1 MDLSEFPSE
10 VRITAVALQNILR
23 SLGREG
29 TLKISNLE
37 IEYEETS
44 SRRPSHTDRV
54 HGRLPYFIAELCR
67 ECTNLTPLPSP
78 PGEDWEE
85 QTEIICSRINLV
97 DNNTRNE
104 EQLQLY
110 YQLGS
115 LLSLKG
121 FNAASRS
128 FAKTILL
135 SHKQKDFFPTAK
147 RTYFL
152 YSARGS
158 WHINGTVHISC
169 YALRHMSESDFQD
182 VLLPEAEEAK
192 TRELI
197 LLPFDALS
205 F

>member
-10 VRITAVALQNILR
+10 VRITVVALQNILR
-23 SLGREG
+23 SLGQEG

-44 SRRPSHTDRV
+44 TRRPSHTDRV
-54 HGRLPYFIAELCR
+54 HGRLPYFIAELRR
-67 ECTNLTPLPSP
+67 ECTDLTPLPSP
-78 PGEDWEE
+78 PGESWEE
-85 QTEIICSRINLV
+85 QIEIICGGINLV
-97 DNNTRNE
+97 NNNIRNE

-115 LLSLKG
+115 LLSLRG
-121 FNAASRS
+121 FNATSRS

-135 SHKQKDFFPTAK
+135 AHKRKDFFPTAK

-158 WHINGTVHISC
+158 WHINGTVHILC
-169 YALRHMSESDFQD
+169 YALCHMSESDFQD
-182 VLLPEAEEAK
+182 VLLPETEEAK
-192 TRELI
+192 TREI
-197 LLPFDALS
+197 LSLPFDI
-205 F
+205 FDF